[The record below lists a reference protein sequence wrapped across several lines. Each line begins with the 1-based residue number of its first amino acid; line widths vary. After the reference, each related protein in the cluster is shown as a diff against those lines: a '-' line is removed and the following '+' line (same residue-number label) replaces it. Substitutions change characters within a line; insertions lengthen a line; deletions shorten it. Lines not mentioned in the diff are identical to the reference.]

1 LKLYNGSTV
10 DLSNG
15 LLSDSDNYM
24 AEVIPRERP
33 SLESLNITW
42 QSQDDYFNGTMR
54 GSFPGSYDM
63 FFSSVAIFP
72 GHYAYETVPV
82 CINSTVSQLW
92 FINSTAREG
101 TETLSGALL
110 NYTDPSCRDW
120 FSLLEP
126 VATFYTVSNPMDSEM
141 FFNQTFLS
149 QRENYECVSQDI
161 YQWVITPS
169 VHHRSSLSD

>member
-10 DLSNG
+10 DLSIG

-42 QSQDDYFNGTMR
+42 QSQDDYFTGTMR

-126 VATFYTVSNPMDSEM
+126 GATFYTVFSPMTSDM

-149 QRENYECVSQDI
+149 QRANYECVSQDI
-161 YQWVITPS
+161 YQWVTTPS